1 MIFGIG
7 TDIVDT
13 DRILQLKSLKK
24 FAKKILSPDE
34 LDNFDKLNSQ
44 LASAYIAKQFA
55 AKEAFSKA
63 LGNGISGNVK
73 FSDIE
78 IMRDLKGKPYIN
90 LQNKLKKIVTNL
102 GITKSHVSLADEKK
116 YAIAFVILEK

>member
-1 MIFGIG
+1 MKIYGIG
-7 TDIVDT
+7 VDIAKGN
-13 DRILQLKSLKK
+13 RFKK
-24 FAKKILSPDE
+24 IIKNNKIISRLFNQIEIKKCKKVLNKENCYAKK
-34 LDNFDKLNSQ
+34 
-44 LASAYIAKQFA
+44 FA